1 MTRTHFLLLSAGA
14 LCLVALVA
22 GNGRGFSTTPG
33 GSTAAANAVL
43 TSTMPS
49 GQRTAQQQASDGALK
64 LEARLSS
71 DRVLS
76 GSSTLF
82 VETNVAALASERP
95 SVRLPVN
102 LALALDRSGSMSGQK
117 MEQARRA
124 ALALVDALK
133 DGDRL
138 AVVAF
143 GSDVTVFPSTRVDAF
158 GRAQLKGFVEKIQD
172 QGSTNISG
180 ALEAASDE
188 VRKNREGYRVSRV
201 ILLSDGQP
209 TEGLTRAEDLRWLV
223 ESARTRDDVTTS
235 AFGVGLDFNSR
246 LMSELA
252 NAGAGHYAFIEDA
265 TAMASVFE
273 RDLATAS
280 NTVARR
286 VELELKAP
294 SGVEVVEVP
303 GYRVTRTADGYKVSL
318 YDFSGGQ
325 TAQAMLRLQL
335 SGMPTEGDVAL
346 GSLVLRY
353 VGATDGVTREV
364 PVKLSAVA
372 TSSASEV
379 QAHSDPQLITLS
391 QRMEVSKQMAAAAS
405 AYESGNREQA
415 YSIFDGIRRQFG
427 MQADALAGDDLAL
440 TERRMRTGDA
450 EGARAAKSLT
460 DKTMKNFG
468 QNNTYTN

>member
-1 MTRTHFLLLSAGA
+1 MTRTHFLLFSAGA

-22 GNGRGFSTTPG
+22 GSSRGFSTAP
-33 GSTAAANAVL
+33 SSAAAPSPL
-43 TSTMPS
+43 PTSTMPA
-49 GQRTAQQQASDGALK
+49 GQRTALQQGTDGTLK
-64 LEARLSS
+64 LEARLST
-71 DRVLS
+71 DRVLA

-102 LALALDRSGSMSGQK
+102 LAVALDRSGSMSGQK

-143 GSDVTVFPSTRVDAF
+143 GSDVTVFPSTKIDDF

-172 QGSTNISG
+172 SGSTNISG
-180 ALEAASDE
+180 ALEAATE
-188 VRKNREGYRVSRV
+188 QVRKNREGYRVSRV

-209 TEGLTRAEDLRWLV
+209 TEGLTRSEDLRALV
-223 ESARTRDDVTTS
+223 ERTRTLDDVTTS

-273 RDLATAS
+273 KDLATAS

-286 VELELKAP
+286 VELELQAP
-294 SGVEVVEVP
+294 SGVEVVEAP
-303 GYRVTRTADGYKVSL
+303 GYRVTRTSAGYRVSL
-318 YDFSGGQ
+318 YDFAGGQ

-335 SGMPTEGDVAL
+335 SGMPAEGDVAL
-346 GSLVLRY
+346 GKLVLRY
-353 VGATDGVTREV
+353 VGANDGVSREV
-364 PVKLSAVA
+364 PLRLAAQA
-372 TSSASEV
+372 TTSASEV
-379 QAHSDPQLITLS
+379 AAHSDPQLITLA

-427 MQADALAGDDLAL
+427 QSADALAGDDLAL
-440 TERRMRTGDA
+440 TERRMRAGSDD
-450 EGARAAKSLT
+450 GARAAKVLT